1 MPAATPQID
10 AGLGCCF
17 IAIAWVKHHSGKT
30 MQPSGRCWTPGH
42 VLQAFCRRHSV
53 EVHQAVDA
61 GCAGGESTRW
71 LADSFPE
78 ARVTGVDISAHFL
91 ALAELRRR

>member
-1 MPAATPQID
+1 
-10 AGLGCCF
+10 
-17 IAIAWVKHHSGKT
+17 

-42 VLQAFCRRHSV
+42 VLQAFCRRHGV